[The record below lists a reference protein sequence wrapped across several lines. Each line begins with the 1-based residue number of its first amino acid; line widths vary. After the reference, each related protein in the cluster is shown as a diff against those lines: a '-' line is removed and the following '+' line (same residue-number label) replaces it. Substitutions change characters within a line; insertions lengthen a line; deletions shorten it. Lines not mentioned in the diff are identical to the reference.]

1 MDLSR
6 ISYGPN
12 VPKDLNVIIEVPMGG
27 EPVKYEFDKEAG
39 AIVVDRIIHTSMRY
53 PCNYGFVP
61 HTLGDDGDPL
71 DVLVASGV
79 PFIPG
84 CVVRVRPVGVLLM
97 EDDGGGDEKLL
108 CVPVDKLHPYY
119 TGIESYC
126 DLPAIVVEQITHF
139 FAHYKDLEP
148 GKWVKIKGWEGPET
162 AERLILEAIERAKTA
177 KG

>member
-119 TGIESYC
+119 TGVESYC

-162 AERLILEAIERAKTA
+162 AERLILEAIERAKA
-177 KG
+177 QKG